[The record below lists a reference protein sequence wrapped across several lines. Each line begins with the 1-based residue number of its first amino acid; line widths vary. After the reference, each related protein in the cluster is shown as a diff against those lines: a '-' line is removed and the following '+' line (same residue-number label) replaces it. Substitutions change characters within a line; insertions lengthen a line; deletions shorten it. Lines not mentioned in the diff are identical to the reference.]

1 LTLQSFNT
9 IQKSKLTNPKQAKKQ
24 EVEPAKEAPLMVAV
38 RGVCPWKRANR
49 MTFFLSTND
58 FLFEQE

>member
-38 RGVCPWKRANR
+38 RRVCPDSGASR
-49 MTFFLSTND
+49 MTFFLSKND
-58 FLFEQE
+58 YLA